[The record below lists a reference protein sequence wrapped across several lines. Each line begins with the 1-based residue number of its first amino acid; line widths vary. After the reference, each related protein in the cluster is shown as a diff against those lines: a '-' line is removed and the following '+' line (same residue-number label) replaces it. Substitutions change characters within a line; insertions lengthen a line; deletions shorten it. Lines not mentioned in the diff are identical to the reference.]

1 MSMLIKS
8 VFFLVITLINFD
20 KRKKDFIE
28 DKLTLSVDDFYKIK
42 IKKKMMSNSEASE
55 FHLN

>member
-1 MSMLIKS
+1 MLIKS